1 MNAQNYQHLLL
12 SEKEGVLDI
21 TLNRPEVRNAMN
33 LRLVEELSAVMNETG
48 QREDVRVIVL
58 RGAEHNFCSG
68 GDIKDMKDAI
78 AKHASS
84 DEDVFYNLN
93 RAFGR
98 MITLVDKTPQVV
110 ITLLEGSVLG
120 GGFGLACVS
129 DIAITDNNTQFGM
142 PETSLGL
149 PPAQIIP
156 FVVARIGV
164 TQARRLVLTGSRFDG
179 KVAKELGLVHFLT
192 ESEEEMDKLLKLQIA
207 QIKQCAPKANK
218 ITKELMHDVACME
231 LESLLDKAA
240 HQFSSA
246 IQSDEAREGT
256 SAFVEKRTADW
267 AK

>member
-33 LRLVEELSAVMNETG
+33 LELVEELSAVMKETG
-48 QREDVRVIVL
+48 QRRDVRIIVL

-68 GDIKDMKDAI
+68 GDIKDMKEAI
-78 AKHASS
+78 ARHAST

-98 MITLVDKTPQVV
+98 MITLVDKMPQVV

-129 DIAITDNNTQFGM
+129 DIAITDTNTQFGM

-156 FVVARIGV
+156 FVV
-164 TQARRLVLTGSRFDG
+164 
-179 KVAKELGLVHFLT
+179 T
-192 ESEEEMDKLLKLQIA
+192 ESEEEMENLRKQQIEG
-207 QIKQCAPKANK
+207 IKRCAPKANR
-218 ITKELMHDVACME
+218 ISKELMHDVACME
-231 LESLLDKAA
+231 LEPLLDKAA
-240 HQFSSA
+240 QQFSSA
-246 IQSDEAREGT
+246 IQGDEAKEGT
-256 SAFVEKRTADW
+256 SAFVEKRTAVW
-267 AK
+267 ET